1 MYKGAGRRYQRRRRR
16 RTKTVFVVKFRFDLA
31 IVVIHVCKQWR
42 SPRYFELKPPK
53 ICLNFYTLR
62 IYSKRND
69 IEIDTINKSKRM
81 AFLFAYDEKWVFL
94 STIYI
99 LLISA
104 YNWIKESTHK
114 VILLFKE
121 LWIKNSDT
129 AINRF
134 SICALRTKNAD
145 RAHVHHSINEK
156 GNTFSYFFYSSSRS
170 SSSTCYSNNNINTK
184 TNMICWWQ
192 VWKMAVNECEK
203 A

>member
-1 MYKGAGRRYQRRRRR
+1 MYKGVGRRYQRRRRR

-31 IVVIHVCKQWR
+31 IVVIHVCKEWR

-53 ICLNFYTLR
+53 MCLNFYTLR

-121 LWIKNSDT
+121 LWIDFQYAHYERKMLTELMFITQSTKKETLFHIFFT
-129 AINRF
+129 A
-134 SICALRTKNAD
+134 AVEAAAAPATA
-145 RAHVHHSINEK
+145 
-156 GNTFSYFFYSSSRS
+156 TTT
-170 SSSTCYSNNNINTK
+170 STPKQIWFVDDK
-184 TNMICWWQ
+184 
-192 VWKMAVNECEK
+192 CEK
-203 A
+203 WQ